1 MPHLQDDRFKQ
12 SVILIFEHNS
22 QGATGLVI
30 NKEIEKGISS
40 KILDNLN
47 HDINLKIN
55 SQIPVY
61 FGGPLSSDR
70 GIVLHNSKALAN
82 ESIKIASEL
91 FLSSHIN
98 LFNFCLIISDFIFFP

>member
-40 KILDNLN
+40 VSYTHLTL
-47 HDINLKIN
+47 
-55 SQIPVY
+55 PT
-61 FGGPLSSDR
+61 
-70 GIVLHNSKALAN
+70 KA
-82 ESIKIASEL
+82 
-91 FLSSHIN
+91 
-98 LFNFCLIISDFIFFP
+98 